1 MKKTLSVAIIV
12 VMAFT
17 LAACGAQYTS
27 LDAEG
32 LASSLA
38 SAEIFEDEL
47 VELSDA
53 NTENNTGVD
62 VTLCSDITFFM
73 GAGATGEEYGIFTC
87 NSEADAKTVYSALE
101 EHKTWLYDT
110 YSTYK
115 TEALPRIE
123 NATLVRAGKYVVF
136 VSAKDYNQAE
146 QLVNAALVK

>member
-1 MKKTLSVAIIV
+1 MKRIV
-12 VMAFT
+12 TAAVIFVFVLT
-17 LAACGAQYTS
+17 LAACGSQYSS

-38 SAEIFEDEL
+38 ASEIFEDEL

-87 NSEADAKTVYSALE
+87 NSEADAKKVYSALE
-101 EHKTWLYDT
+101 EHKTWLYET

-146 QLVNAALVK
+146 NLVTAALVK